1 MDTPSTNGKRKTNG
15 QFDAGNKYGTGN
27 PHAATVAQLR
37 SALIEHVTPE
47 DLKEIATALLT
58 NAKAGDIASCKL
70 LLSYLIGAT
79 PKACNPD
86 ELELQDLE
94 LKAKIAEQIRLE
106 KHRVKW
112 ADYE

>member
-1 MDTPSTNGKRKTNG
+1 MVAPSTNGKRKTHG
-15 QFDAGNKYGTGN
+15 QFGTGNTFGKGN
-27 PHAATVAQLR
+27 PHAAKVAQLR
-37 SALIEHVTPE
+37 SALIEHITPE
-47 DLKEIATALLT
+47 DLKEIVTALLT
-58 NAKAGDIASCKL
+58 QAKAGDIASCKL

>member
-1 MDTPSTNGKRKTNG
+1 MDAPSTNGKRKPNG
-15 QFDAGNKYGTGN
+15 QFGIGNKFGTGN
-27 PHAATVAQLR
+27 PFAKRVGELR
-37 SALIEHVTPE
+37 SALLEHITTD

-86 ELELQDLE
+86 EVELQELE

-106 KHRVKW
+106 KQRIRF
-112 ADYE
+112 AAFE